1 MTHYHYTECGLQN
14 VYINGLE
21 PVVDI
26 EEDEVFT
33 IPFINA
39 LHAEI
44 SNGIIHHGNGISGDE
59 LRFLRTEMG
68 LTQAELSSIIHKDK
82 QTIGRWER
90 GEVELDSASETIVRL
105 LAIEK
110 LSIPHEASVE
120 DISRRS
126 VASAKPQ
133 TINIDKNPDGYRLS
147 AA

>member
-21 PVVDI
+21 PIVDI
-26 EEDEVFT
+26 DDDEVFT

-44 SNGIIHHGNGISGDE
+44 SNGIVHHGNGISGAE

-68 LTQAELSSIIHKDK
+68 LTQAELSSIIQKDK

-90 GEVELDSASETIVRL
+90 GEIELDSASETIIRL

-110 LSIPHEASVE
+110 LSITYEGGVE
-120 DISRRS
+120 GIARRT
-126 VASAKPQ
+126 VASAKNQ
-133 TINIDKNPDGYRLS
+133 TININKSPDGYQL
-147 AA
+147 AAA